1 MSTVVLGIE
10 VQAAGS
16 TIQKTGT
23 HFHLNNGKG
32 FSYSMGLSL
41 VVFQTFG
48 FTLFLNH
55 EGMHDVIV
63 KYVVILATALDSI
76 IWLWCMIH

>member
-1 MSTVVLGIE
+1 MPTVVLGME
-10 VQAAGS
+10 AQAAGS

-23 HFHLNNGKG
+23 HFNLNNGKG

-63 KYVVILATALDSI
+63 KYVVILATVLDSI
-76 IWLWCMIH
+76 FWLWCMIH